1 MDSRGLDVFSA
12 MQTGVPLARFQKTI
26 VGGVL
31 VRVINPFTDMPE
43 SLILTGEGKSSYIE
57 IWREKDLAFFKRF
70 NEDHFKAGRLKEL
83 KEIPAEERSPNEITD
98 EEIEAL
104 LDTSVKFFALKAR
117 VEKFTDVAPVLRVL
131 NRARELEKSE
141 KLVRYLE
148 GRMADLE
155 LDKYEA

>member
-1 MDSRGLDVFSA
+1 MDSRGLDVYSA

-31 VRVINPFTDMPE
+31 IRVINPFTDMPE
-43 SLILTGEGKSSYIE
+43 SLVLIGAGKESYIE
-57 IWREKDLAFFKRF
+57 IWREKDLAFFRRF

-83 KEIPAEERSPNEITD
+83 KGVPAEEKSPNEITD
-98 EEIEAL
+98 DEIEAL
-104 LDTSVKFFALKAR
+104 LNSGIKFFTLKAR
-117 VEKFTDVAPVLRVL
+117 VEKFTDIAPVLRFL

-141 KLVRYLE
+141 KLIRYLE

-155 LDKYEA
+155 LNKYEA